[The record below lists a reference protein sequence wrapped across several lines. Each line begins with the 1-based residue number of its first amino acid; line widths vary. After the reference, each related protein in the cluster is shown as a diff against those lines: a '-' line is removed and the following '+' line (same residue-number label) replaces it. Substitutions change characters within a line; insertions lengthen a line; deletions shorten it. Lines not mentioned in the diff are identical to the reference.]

1 MRFSRAFHRPWV
13 YVIVPARVIAGWFTI
28 VSLQSLAVLP
38 VETRAERRGEF
49 VIAYHTYDAFGHR
62 GTRRTLYYMDGR
74 RRRLIHKNVVDSRSI
89 RSN

>member
-49 VIAYHTYDAFGHR
+49 VIAYHTYDALDTGER
-62 GTRRTLYYMDGR
+62 AGPSTTWMAVAGD
-74 RRRLIHKNVVDSRSI
+74 
-89 RSN
+89 